1 MPYESW
7 LQYRKS
13 SDSLSLHD
21 DFHTYACEWTEEK
34 VTFFMDG
41 VETTS
46 YEYKDTETA
55 YLYEKP
61 QYIVLSML
69 VGANYQNLTLD
80 DERIQNRTRAVLN
93 PLLDAD
99 YWTNG
104 DNQFI
109 IDYVQLFPE
118 GRTCG
123 DHKLIKSLAKNTS
136 LFPLIREPE
145 VPFKRH
151 LRFVV
156 L

>member
-1 MPYESW
+1 
-7 LQYRKS
+7 
-13 SDSLSLHD
+13 
-21 DFHTYACEWTEEK
+21 
-34 VTFFMDG
+34 MDG

-46 YEYKDTETA
+46 YEYKDTDTA
-55 YLYEKP
+55 HLYEKP

-109 IDYVQLFPE
+109 IDYVQLFQK
-118 GRTCG
+118 GG
-123 DHKLIKSLAKNTS
+123 HVAIIK
-136 LFPLIREPE
+136 
-145 VPFKRH
+145 
-151 LRFVV
+151 
-156 L
+156 